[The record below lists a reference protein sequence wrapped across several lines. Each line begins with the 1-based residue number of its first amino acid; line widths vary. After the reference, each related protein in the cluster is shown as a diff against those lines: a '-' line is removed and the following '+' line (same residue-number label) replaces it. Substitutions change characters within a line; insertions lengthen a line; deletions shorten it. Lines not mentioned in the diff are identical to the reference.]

1 MISFGR
7 KLALFKCRWR
17 PKYFISISELFIG
30 EPNFFNFI
38 HLRHFIL
45 FGDHTVFIGGL
56 RMFIVQIYNIFIGD
70 PQIVNGTQTFSLETN
85 PFLLQAPKFSLQTH
99 TFSLKAPKFIGDT
112 QIFMQA
118 PKFIGDTQ
126 IVIVGPAYKRSLE
139 THNISLQAHKFS
151 LQYFKFSFYSR
162 PTNFHC
168 RSTNVSWR
176 PKIFRRPS
184 NLYQIQRV
192 FVFTVILQ

>member
-1 MISFGR
+1 MIHEIIIMKVPSKTQVFHQHFGAFHR
-7 KLALFKCRWR
+7 RAQFL
-17 PKYFISISELFIG
+17 I
-30 EPNFFNFI
+30 FI

>member
-56 RMFIVQIYNIFIGD
+56 RMFNVYCTDIQHFYWRPPNCQWDTDIFIGD
-70 PQIVNGTQTFSLETN
+70 
-85 PFLLQAPKFSLQTH
+85 
-99 TFSLKAPKFIGDT
+99 
-112 QIFMQA
+112 
-118 PKFIGDTQ
+118 
-126 IVIVGPAYKRSLE
+126 
-139 THNISLQAHKFS
+139 
-151 LQYFKFSFYSR
+151 
-162 PTNFHC
+162 
-168 RSTNVSWR
+168 
-176 PKIFRRPS
+176 
-184 NLYQIQRV
+184 
-192 FVFTVILQ
+192 